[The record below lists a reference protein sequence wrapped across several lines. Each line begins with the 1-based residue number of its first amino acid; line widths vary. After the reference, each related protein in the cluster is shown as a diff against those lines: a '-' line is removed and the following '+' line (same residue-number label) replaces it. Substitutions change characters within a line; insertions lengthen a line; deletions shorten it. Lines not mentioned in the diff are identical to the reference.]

1 MKYIERT
8 NYLNRLI
15 GLKNT
20 PDIKIITG
28 IRRSGKSELMRAYI
42 EYLKKNDKKANII
55 YLDFYD
61 LEYEEYK
68 DYKSLND
75 YVNSHYKKSK
85 NNYLFID
92 EIQLC
97 KSFELAINSL
107 NNSGKFDVYIT
118 GSNAFL
124 LSSDLATLFTGRF
137 IEIKVFPFSLY
148 EFSKYYNHI
157 DNREDLFDEYVT
169 KGGLAGSYIYKQEVD
184 RKAYISDIYTTIVTR
199 DLVQKYN
206 LPDTAVLDHLAEFLM
221 DNISNITSPN
231 KISNVLTSNKISTN
245 HVTIGKY
252 IKYLCNAYL
261 FFDVKRYDIKGKK
274 YLDTADKFY
283 LNDLGLRFVI
293 LGKRNLDFGRVYENI
308 VAIEL
313 LRRGYEVYIGKLYQR
328 EVDFI
333 AVKGDEKIYI
343 QVSDDISRDETFKR
357 EVDALLQI
365 KDAYPKIII
374 ARTRHEK
381 YQYQGIQ
388 IINISDWLLSGW
400 Q

>member
-15 GLKNT
+15 GLNNT

-42 EYLKKNDKKANII
+42 EYLKKNDKRANII

-75 YVNSHYKKSK
+75 YVNNHYKKSK
-85 NNYLFID
+85 NNYLLID

-107 NNSGKFDVYIT
+107 NNSGKFDIYIT

-148 EFSKYYNHI
+148 EFSKYYDDI

-252 IKYLCNAYL
+252 IKCLCNAYL
-261 FFDVKRYDIKGKK
+261 FFDVKRYDIKGNK

-313 LRRGYEVYIGKLYQR
+313 LRRGYEVYIGKLYQK

-343 QVSDDISRDETFKR
+343 QVSDDISRNETFKR
-357 EVDALLQI
+357 EVEPLLQI
-365 KDAYPKIII
+365 KDAYPKIIV

-381 YQYQGIQ
+381 YQYQGI
-388 IINISDWLLSGW
+388 
-400 Q
+400 

>member
-42 EYLKKNDKKANII
+42 NYLKTNEPKANII

-61 LEYEEYK
+61 LEYEKYK
-68 DYKSLND
+68 DYKAL
-75 YVNSHYKKSK
+75 YKFVKDHFKNNK
-85 NNYLFID
+85 NNYLFVD

-97 KSFELAINSL
+97 KNFELAINSL
-107 NNSGKFDVYIT
+107 HNSGQYDIYIT

-137 IEIKVFPFSLY
+137 IEIKVFPFSFN
-148 EFSKYYNHI
+148 EFSIYYDGKKNI
-157 DNREDLFDEYVT
+157 EDLFDDYVV
-169 KGGLAGSYIYKQEVD
+169 KGGLAGSYSYIEEID

-199 DLVQKYN
+199 DLMQKYN
-206 LPDTAVLDHLAEFLM
+206 LPDSMVLDHLAEFLM

-231 KISNVLTSNKISTN
+231 RIANILSTNKINTN

-252 IKYLCNAYL
+252 IKYLCNAYM
-261 FFDVKRYDIKGKK
+261 FFDIKRYDIKGKK
-274 YLDTADKFY
+274 YLDTADKYY
-283 LNDLGLRFVI
+283 LNDIGLRFVI
-293 LGKRNLDFGRVYENI
+293 LGNRNLDYGRVYENI

-313 LRRGYEVYIGKLYQR
+313 LRRGYDIYIGKLYQKK
-328 EVDFI
+328 VDFI
-333 AVKGDEKIYI
+333 AIKGDEKVYI
-343 QVSDDISRDETFKR
+343 QVSDDISSEATLKR
-357 EVDALLQI
+357 EIEPLLQV
-365 KDAYPKIII
+365 KDAYPKLII
-374 ARTRHEK
+374 ARTRHNI
-381 YQYQGIQ
+381 YQHEGIK
-388 IINISDWLLSGW
+388 IINIADWLL
-400 Q
+400 QNKF

>member
-42 EYLKKNDKKANII
+42 EFLKKYDKKANII

-68 DYKSLND
+68 DHKSLND
-75 YVNSHYKKSK
+75 YVNNNYKKNK
-85 NNYLFID
+85 NNYLFVD

-107 NNSGKFDVYIT
+107 NNSGKFDIYIT

-148 EFSKYYNHI
+148 EFSKYYDHI
-157 DNREDLFDEYVT
+157 NNREDLFDEYVT
-169 KGGLAGSYIYKQEVD
+169 KGGLAGSYIYKQEID

-231 KISNVLTSNKISTN
+231 KISNILTSNKISTN

-313 LRRGYEVYIGKLYQR
+313 LRRDYEVYIGKLYQR

-333 AVKGDEKIYI
+333 SVKGDEKIYI

-357 EVDALLQI
+357 EVEPLLQI

-381 YQYQGIQ
+381 YLYQGIQ

>member
-15 GLKNT
+15 GLNNT

-42 EYLKKNDKKANII
+42 EYLKKNDKRANII

-75 YVNSHYKKSK
+75 YVNNHYKKSK
-85 NNYLFID
+85 NNYLLID

-107 NNSGKFDVYIT
+107 NNSGKFDIYIT

-148 EFSKYYNHI
+148 EFSKYYDDI
-157 DNREDLFDEYVT
+157 DNRENLFDEYVT

-252 IKYLCNAYL
+252 IKCLCNAYL
-261 FFDVKRYDIKGKK
+261 FFDVKRYDIKGNK

-313 LRRGYEVYIGKLYQR
+313 LRRGYEVYIGKLYQK

-343 QVSDDISRDETFKR
+343 QVSDDISRNETFKR
-357 EVDALLQI
+357 EVEPLLQI
-365 KDAYPKIII
+365 KDAYPKIIV